1 MELLTKTKSD
11 HRDLIRCHVW
21 GFPVFVLKPNGQNYQ
36 KLPKWNQQ
44 ARMGQFLGFSDEHYS
59 LVENVIIL
67 STGYISPQ
75 FHLVFDDLFEM
86 VICTKDDKK
95 VLNNIFND
103 VFDLNR
109 DWYSEDEHDD
119 NRKLIYQPPPS
130 EDIWIDEQGFRNCW
144 NELENQHRRQ
154 EGCIRE
160 KNRAVLGIIPLNT
173 KDNCWEN
180 YIKGK
185 SINGL
190 TMHAECAHYGLFQK
204 KRFISY
210 VRILH
215 VNSLV
220 SIDTY
225 V

>member
-1 MELLTKTKSD
+1 
-11 HRDLIRCHVW
+11 
-21 GFPVFVLKPNGQNYQ
+21 
-36 KLPKWNQQ
+36 
-44 ARMGQFLGFSDEHYS
+44 MGQFWRFSDDHSS
-59 LVENVIIL
+59 LVATVRPL
-67 STGYISPQ
+67 STGYISTQ
-75 FHLVFDDLFEM
+75 FHLVFDDLFRT
-86 VICTKDDKK
+86 VICTRDGESFFNAICNDLFE
-95 VLNNIFND
+95 LNSY
-103 VFDLNR
+103 
-109 DWYSEDEHDD
+109 WYAKYDHYDTG
-119 NRKLIYQPPPS
+119 KFIYQPPLL
-130 EDIWIDEQGFRNCW
+130 EYVWLDEQGFCYRRH
-144 NELENQHRRQ
+144 ELENQHRRQ
-154 EGCIRE
+154 EDCIRE

-173 KDNCWEN
+173 NDNCWEN

-210 VRILH
+210 VRISH